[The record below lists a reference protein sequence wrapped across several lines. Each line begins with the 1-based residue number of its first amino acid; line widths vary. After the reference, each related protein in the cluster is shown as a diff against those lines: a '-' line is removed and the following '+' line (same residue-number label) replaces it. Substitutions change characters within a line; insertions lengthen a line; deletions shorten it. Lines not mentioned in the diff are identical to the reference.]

1 MRKTFWKLL
10 IILAIFALDISKVD
24 AANNPVPQVGKPC
37 PDFTLDNLHNSKK
50 PKISLR
56 DFKGKWLIID
66 FWAFYCTSCVES
78 FPKANHLQQI
88 FKSELTYLLI
98 GYNDFHFGH
107 NIKSLYLKLEDKM
120 HLQLLAAFDSVLFT
134 RWEVP
139 SVPHL
144 IIVDPTG
151 KVYAI
156 TGSDET
162 DSTKIRELL
171 DGKKP
176 VFLPKTFSI
185 KFDPEKPLLINNN
198 GGPDTG
204 FLYRSLL
211 TRYVDEGIRPLE
223 YIYNYKEKNKIGFQ
237 VTSASLDEL
246 YRYAF
251 VGKWYWGSDQ
261 DSLSEKYSPNLE
273 LDIKDSALFNSDYS
287 KIDNLFNYSLYV
299 PPGKANRNYL
309 MHVLQRELK
318 NCFGYEVTLED
329 KEVPCWRLIVRK
341 DTLVSFRSRGLS
353 KEDSVDAMQVRIK
366 NGSLKY
372 LLLSIAVNHQTQTP
386 FIDETGIDYPVDIEL
401 DALLIDLKDVQQALR
416 RSGLD
421 LVKGKKMMKVIVI
434 RDPVHN

>member
-1 MRKTFWKLL
+1 MTKFILKVL
-10 IILAIFALDISKVD
+10 IAFVFLSSVISKVT
-24 AANNPVPQVGKPC
+24 ASAYQVPEIGKPC
-37 PDFTLDNLHNSKK
+37 PDFTLDNLLNSKK
-50 PKISLR
+50 SKISLR

-78 FPKANHLQQI
+78 FPKTNHLQQI
-88 FKSELTYLLI
+88 FKNELTYLLI

-144 IIVDPTG
+144 IIIDPTG
-151 KVYAI
+151 VVRAL
-156 TGSDET
+156 TGSYGT

-176 VFLPKTFSI
+176 DFLPKTFSRLI
-185 KFDPEKPLLINNN
+185 DPEKPLLINNN
-198 GGPDTG
+198 GGPDTS

-223 YIYNYKEKNKIGFQ
+223 YIYYYTEKNKIGFQ
-237 VTSASLDEL
+237 VTCVSLDEL

-251 VGKWYWGSDQ
+251 VGKWYWIPDQ
-261 DSLSEKYSPNLE
+261 DSLSGKYFPYLE
-273 LDIKDSALFNSDYS
+273 LDIKDSALFKSDYS
-287 KIDNLFNYSLYV
+287 KKQNLFNYSLYV

-309 MHVLQRELK
+309 MQVLQRELK
-318 NCFGYEVTLED
+318 NCFGYEVKLED

-341 DTLVSFRSRGLS
+341 DTLVSLRSGGLT
-353 KEDSVDAMQVRIK
+353 KEDSADAMQVIIK

-372 LLLSIAVNHQTQTP
+372 LLLTIANYHQDQTP

-401 DALLIDLKDVQQALR
+401 QALFTDLTDVQQALR
-416 RSGLD
+416 RNGLD
-421 LVKGKKMMKVIVI
+421 LVKGKKTMKVIVI
-434 RDPVHN
+434 RDPVQN